1 MNRLTKP
8 IGSYINLTTGL
19 DKSPHIINLLIY
31 LTINS
36 LICLLLAYPFFREK
50 DKNKLSSLPTL
61 QKIKIHLSLNS
72 FSFSL
77 HLTLVNSRKNK
88 NREMMTPPPHSYI
101 HVYII
106 YFIQPLVSSSHLS
119 SSFIIKKFFSLS
131 LFSFS
136 LHFIL
141 VNSCKNKNKEM
152 IKYSQLF
159 APIPKDYPINKIK
172 GQLYMDNIYN

>member
-19 DKSPHIINLLIY
+19 DKSPHIINLLTY

-36 LICLLLAYPFFREK
+36 LICLLLAYPSFREK
-50 DKNKLSSLPTL
+50 DKNKLSSLSTL
-61 QKIKIHLSLNS
+61 QKIKIHLSLHS

-88 NREMMTPPPHSYI
+88 NREMMTHTPTHIYI
-101 HVYII
+101 FIHILYIL
-106 YFIQPLVSSSHLS
+106 FSPLLLHASHHLHN
-119 SSFIIKKFFSLS
+119 KKIFSLS

-136 LHFIL
+136 PHFIL
-141 VNSCKNKNKEM
+141 VNSCKNKNKKT

-159 APIPKDYPINKIK
+159 TSIPKDYPYKRN
-172 GQLYMDNIYN
+172 

>member
-36 LICLLLAYPFFREK
+36 LICLLLAYPSFREK

-88 NREMMTPPPHSYI
+88 NREMMTHPHHTHISMYI
-101 HVYII
+101 LYI
-106 YFIQPLVSSSHLS
+106 L
-119 SSFIIKKFFSLS
+119 FSPLS
-131 LFSFS
+131 L
-136 LHFIL
+136 LHT
-141 VNSCKNKNKEM
+141 SHHP
-152 IKYSQLF
+152 S
-159 APIPKDYPINKIK
+159 
-172 GQLYMDNIYN
+172 

>member
-36 LICLLLAYPFFREK
+36 LICLLLAYPSFREK

-88 NREMMTPPPHSYI
+88 NREMMTPPTTLIYPCIYYI
-101 HVYII
+101 FYLAPCLFFTPLII
-106 YFIQPLVSSSHLS
+106 LHN
-119 SSFIIKKFFSLS
+119 KKIFLS
-131 LFSFS
+131 LYFYFHSTSFS
-136 LHFIL
+136 
-141 VNSCKNKNKEM
+141 
-152 IKYSQLF
+152 
-159 APIPKDYPINKIK
+159 
-172 GQLYMDNIYN
+172 

>member
-36 LICLLLAYPFFREK
+36 LICLLLAYPSFREK

-61 QKIKIHLSLNS
+61 QKIKIHLSLHS

-88 NREMMTPPPHSYI
+88 NREMITYTYTFPHPYI
-101 HVYII
+101 HAYII
-106 YFIQPLVSSSHLS
+106 YFIQPLVSSSHFS

-136 LHFIL
+136 PHFIL
-141 VNSCKNKNKEM
+141 VNSCKNKNKET
-152 IKYSQLF
+152 
-159 APIPKDYPINKIK
+159 IK
-172 GQLYMDNIYN
+172 GCGIHSYSPQYPKIIL

>member
-36 LICLLLAYPFFREK
+36 LICLLLAYPSFREK

-61 QKIKIHLSLNS
+61 QKIKIHLSLHS

-88 NREMMTPPPHSYI
+88 NREMMTHTHSYI
-101 HVYII
+101 HTYII
-106 YFIQPLVSSSHLS
+106 YFIQPLVSSSHFS
-119 SSFIIKKFFSLS
+119 SSFIIKNFFLS
-131 LFSFS
+131 LYSHFHSTSFS
-136 LHFIL
+136 
-141 VNSCKNKNKEM
+141 
-152 IKYSQLF
+152 
-159 APIPKDYPINKIK
+159 
-172 GQLYMDNIYN
+172 

>member
-36 LICLLLAYPFFREK
+36 LICLLLAYPSFREK

-61 QKIKIHLSLNS
+61 QKIKIHLSLHS

-88 NREMMTPPPHSYI
+88 NREMMNKNNTHSYI
-101 HVYII
+101 HTYII
-106 YFIQPLVSSSHLS
+106 YFIQPP
-119 SSFIIKKFFSLS
+119 FIILHYKKFFSLS

-141 VNSCKNKNKEM
+141 VNSCKNKNKET
-152 IKYSQLF
+152 
-159 APIPKDYPINKIK
+159 IK
-172 GQLYMDNIYN
+172 GCGIHSYSPQYPKIIL